1 MKAIA
6 LPPPRLGRFAS
17 AQPRFPTNSACR
29 ASTYR
34 WRRRRDPRTGGCAVG
49 TPPKRLNGQLGA
61 DMRAITIIILAIA
74 SGLAYAGL
82 IEGIVKFATL
92 IP

>member
-1 MKAIA
+1 MSD
-6 LPPPRLGRFAS
+6 LVTRLRAEIDEDVNRGQHRTCWVACANGDAQS
-17 AQPRFPTNSACR
+17 ARNRHQTRSM
-29 ASTYR
+29 
-34 WRRRRDPRTGGCAVG
+34 
-49 TPPKRLNGQLGA
+49 KRLNRRLGA